1 MARESVDDCLL
12 DHAACGRFRQTE
24 NAYSEAT
31 PGVGPGDKLGGC
43 ADVPESRYSKKN
55 YKVNILSRNIAQSM
69 TVIPN
74 RNASSFTSLSR
85 VFGVSFAMALR
96 CSTLLMPNLL
106 SFGAMCS
113 KEGSQLSKSASN
125 CNVGWDF
132 MLLIVEPD
140 RVAWNGEGGSAFS
153 TGVDALYRR

>member
-1 MARESVDDCLL
+1 MKNFGDNGKPQQIDNPDL
-12 DHAACGRFRQTE
+12 ACVALTIKVIASDPR
-24 NAYSEAT
+24 
-31 PGVGPGDKLGGC
+31 L
-43 ADVPESRYSKKN
+43 ADVPEPIFKKTH
-55 YKVNILSRNIAQSM
+55 YKVNILSRNIAQSI

-74 RNASSFTSLSR
+74 RSASSFISLSR

-96 CSTLLMPNLL
+96 CSTLLIPNLRSL
-106 SFGAMCS
+106 GAMCS

-153 TGVDALYRR
+153 TGVDAL